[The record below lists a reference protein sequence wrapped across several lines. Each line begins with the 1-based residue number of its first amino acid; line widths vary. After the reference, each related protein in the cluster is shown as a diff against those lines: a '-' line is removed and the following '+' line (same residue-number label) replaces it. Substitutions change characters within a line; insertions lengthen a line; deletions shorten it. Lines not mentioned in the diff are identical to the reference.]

1 MYFVWKC
8 IVRQIFHWFLVPTC
22 TPENQLKSSRLAFSW
37 FLGFKVDVD
46 FLSDSGL
53 ILVQFWCWKSDKIVS
68 WRRLGSVFGASW
80 GVLGSSQCVFGRVG
94 ASWRCLGASGL
105 HPGASWGAIIA
116 PGRVCGA
123 FKTPQKSG
131 AHLEFAAVSPREG
144 GTPSDRL
151 HFGRFLGPCWHHFG
165 SIFVSLGAFDFGGLW
180 CHVSTHFCKFWR
192 PELNQ
197 THVRNRGFSFSAF
210 SIASIW
216 LPGLPPYMI
225 FRSTILPC
233 S

>member
-1 MYFVWKC
+1 MAPFCHPKTTKFQKKTISKMHQKKERCLHRVLD
-8 IVRQIFHWFLVPTC
+8 H
-22 TPENQLKSSRLAFSW
+22 
-37 FLGFKVDVD
+37 
-46 FLSDSGL
+46 
-53 ILVQFWCWKSDKIVS
+53 
-68 WRRLGSVFGASW
+68 LGSILGAKLGPNFGPNWGTPWEATLFFGALFCFSY
-80 GVLGSSQCVFGRVG
+80 FF
-94 ASWRCLGASGL
+94 
-105 HPGASWGAIIA
+105 AIL
-116 PGRVCGA
+116 
-123 FKTPQKSG
+123 T
-131 AHLEFAAVSPREG
+131 PREG

-210 SIASIW
+210 SIASIC

>member
-1 MYFVWKC
+1 M
-8 IVRQIFHWFLVPTC
+8 
-22 TPENQLKSSRLAFSW
+22 
-37 FLGFKVDVD
+37 
-46 FLSDSGL
+46 
-53 ILVQFWCWKSDKIVS
+53 
-68 WRRLGSVFGASW
+68 
-80 GVLGSSQCVFGRVG
+80 
-94 ASWRCLGASGL
+94 

-123 FKTPQKSG
+123 FKTPQKSVL
-131 AHLEFAAVSPREG
+131 HLEYAAVSPREG

-210 SIASIW
+210 SIASIC

-225 FRSTILPC
+225 FRSTILPY
-233 S
+233 SKIVHKLLLILLIPSSLDYLSLYAFSSSL